1 MKDKTI
7 VTAVITFTK
16 TDKLLIENF
25 YSPRVPVTGE
35 KLLEVFTQ
43 EAVSSVL
50 EELWDDFYRMI
61 DKGEYE
67 NGEETSS

>member
-7 VTAVITFTK
+7 ITAVIRFTK

-25 YSPRVPVTGE
+25 YSPQVPVTGD

-61 DKGEYE
+61 DKGEKDE
-67 NGEETSS
+67 HSGT